1 MKVLM
6 FGWEFPP
13 NISGGLGTACH
24 GLVKGLSSMGDVDI
38 AFVVPKVYGN
48 EECRDIS
55 LIAAG
60 DISLTNGRI
69 HAVKSGRI
77 SQYIEVHSRLIPYL
91 DPDSYS
97 NQGCFSVEGI
107 NSVIRSDK
115 EGKINFSGKYG
126 PELFSEIAGY
136 SVIAGIIAKNNR
148 FDVIHAHDWL
158 TFPAGIEAKKVS
170 GKPLVVHVHA
180 TDFDRSGGN
189 VNPGVYEIEK
199 RGMIEADRVIT
210 VSNLTRNAVIEK
222 YGISPEKVQTVYN
235 AVEPYEQNVN
245 AHFRKGFSEK
255 LVTFLGRI
263 TTQKGPEYFV
273 DTAGRILKKVSNVRF
288 VMAGSGDMMSRM
300 ITRVA
305 KLKISDKF
313 HFAGFLKGDDV
324 IRMYRMSDVFV
335 MPSVSEPFGISPL
348 EAMQSGVPVI
358 ISRQSGVSEILT
370 SAIKIDFWDIE
381 AMSNAIC
388 GILAYPSVSKML
400 SENGREETGHIR
412 WEDSAWNVR
421 NIYKELTG
429 K

>member
-24 GLVKGLSSMGDVDI
+24 GLVNGLSSIGDVDI
-38 AFVVPKVYGN
+38 TFVVPKVFGN
-48 EECRDIS
+48 EESTHVS
-55 LIAAG
+55 LISAG
-60 DISLTNGRI
+60 DIALPKSRNGQVRS
-69 HAVKSGRI
+69 KDTLE
-77 SQYIEVHSRLIPYL
+77 YIEVHSRLVPYV

-97 NQGCFSVEGI
+97 NQTCFTVEGT
-107 NSVIRSDK
+107 NSVVRTNN

-126 PELFSEIAGY
+126 PDLFTEIAGY
-136 SVIAGIIAKNNR
+136 SLIAGIIAKNNR

-158 TFPAGIEAKKVS
+158 TFPAGIKAKKVT

-189 VNPGVYEIEK
+189 VDQGVYEIEK
-199 RGMIEADRVIT
+199 QGMMEADSVIT
-210 VSNLTRNAVIEK
+210 VSNLTRNTVIEK
-222 YGISPEKVQTVYN
+222 YGIPSGKVHTVYN
-235 AVEPYEQNVN
+235 AVEPFQRTDNGYSG
-245 AHFRKGFSEK
+245 KGFSEK

-300 ITRVA
+300 ISRVA

-324 IRMYRMSDVFV
+324 FRMYRMSDVFV

-348 EAMQSGVPVI
+348 EAMQLGVPVI

-370 SAIKIDFWDIE
+370 NAIKIDFWDIE

-388 GILAYPSVSKML
+388 GILAYPSISKML

-412 WEDSAWNVR
+412 WEESARKVR
-421 NIYKELTG
+421 KIYKELTG